1 VKVISRLD
9 NKVRDVVRAVIIKDN
24 FLQMIFS
31 ENDEERQNALEAVL
45 EYLPNL
51 NYYFLGDNQIYLK
64 LIDGT
69 ILYVMD
75 VPKEYQG
82 KVAYEIKR

>member
-1 VKVISRLD
+1 MD

-82 KVAYEIKR
+82 KVAYEIKRKIYK